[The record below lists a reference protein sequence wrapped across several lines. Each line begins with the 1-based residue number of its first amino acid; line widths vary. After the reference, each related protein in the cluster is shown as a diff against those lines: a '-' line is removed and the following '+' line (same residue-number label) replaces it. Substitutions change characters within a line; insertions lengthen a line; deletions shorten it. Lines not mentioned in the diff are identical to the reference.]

1 MRRKPAGMAKK
12 AGSPPGSVLH
22 IGREYTQT
30 ARIQMVTYD
39 SSYVKVKEL
48 SSAADL
54 SSLSFDHAVTWIHIR
69 GLQNTELIAAVCD
82 FFHIH
87 ALVQEDI
94 VNSEHRPKI
103 EDYTDYLF
111 MMLNTFWLN
120 EETDL
125 LENEQISFVLGASYL
140 ISFQETDRNLFDPM
154 VARINNAQSRIRKEG
169 ADYLAYALIDVV
181 VDNYFI
187 ILETLGE
194 KIETVEEDLVTQPN
208 ADALKKIHVLKRE
221 MLFFRKAVWPLREVI
236 GFLSRGE
243 AALLKSSTLLY
254 MRDVYDHTVQIIDTL
269 ETYRDMVSGMLD
281 IYLSSISIRMNEIMK
296 LLTVIST
303 IFIPLTFIVGVYGM
317 NFDNMPEL
325 RKEWGYFILWGVMLS
340 IALGMLRFFRKRKW
354 L

>member
-1 MRRKPAGMAKK
+1 MRKKTAGMAKK
-12 AGSPPGSVLH
+12 AGLPPGSLLH
-22 IGREYTQT
+22 IGRQYTETVQ
-30 ARIQMVTYD
+30 IQMVTYNAD
-39 SSYVKVKEL
+39 QVQVKEL
-48 SSAADL
+48 HSAADL
-54 SSLSFDHAVTWIHIR
+54 SGLSFDNAVTWIHIR
-69 GLQNTELIAAVCD
+69 GLHNTDLIAAICD

-87 ALVQEDI
+87 PLVQEDI
-94 VNSEHRPKI
+94 VSSEHRPKI

-120 EETDL
+120 EEADL
-125 LENEQISFVLGASYL
+125 LEDEQISFVLGASYL
-140 ISFQETDRNLFDPM
+140 ISFQESDRNLFDPM
-154 VARINNAQSRIRKEG
+154 VMRINNIQSRIRKEG
-169 ADYLAYALIDVV
+169 ADYLAYALLDVV

-194 KIETVEEDLVTQPN
+194 KIETVEEDLVTQTN
-208 ADALKKIHVLKRE
+208 EDALKKIHILKRQ

-243 AALLKSSTLLY
+243 TPLLKSSTLLY
-254 MRDVYDHTVQIIDTL
+254 MRDVYDHTVQINDTL
-269 ETYRDMVSGMLD
+269 ETYRDIVSGMLD

-296 LLTVIST
+296 VLTVIST

-325 RKEWGYFILWGVMLS
+325 RWPWGYFALWGIMLS
-340 IALGMLRFFRKRKW
+340 IVFGMVRFFRIRKW